1 MNDRIPGALDG
12 LRVLDFS
19 RVLAGPFCTMLLAD
33 FGADVIKVERP
44 GLGDDTRHWGPPWV
58 GEGEARLSAYY
69 VSANRNKRSLTL
81 NLKSAEGQS
90 LARQLIAQSDVRV
103 ENFKVG
109 QMADYG
115 LDYASLRVEHPGLV
129 YCSITGYG
137 QDGPYANRP
146 GYDYVIQGQSGLM
159 SITGPFDGQPYK
171 VGVAIADV
179 LAGLFAANA
188 IQAAL
193 RHRDQSGEGQYID
206 ISLLTSQVAALV
218 NVVSNYLITKKQPQ
232 RYGNVHP
239 NIVPYE
245 VFDAADKPFIL
256 AVGNDGQF
264 RQCCQLIGRPE
275 LIEDER
281 FVTNADR
288 VKHRDSLVSILQPIL
303 AGQSAA
309 QWIQEFLAVGVPAGP
324 INDIAEVV
332 SDPHIQASGLI
343 ESIML
348 ANGEA
353 IDMVGP
359 APRLSGTPP
368 VVRRPPPALGQDT
381 DQILQEV
388 LGIDQITIAAYREER
403 II

>member
-90 LARQLIAQSDVRV
+90 LARQLIAQSDVLV